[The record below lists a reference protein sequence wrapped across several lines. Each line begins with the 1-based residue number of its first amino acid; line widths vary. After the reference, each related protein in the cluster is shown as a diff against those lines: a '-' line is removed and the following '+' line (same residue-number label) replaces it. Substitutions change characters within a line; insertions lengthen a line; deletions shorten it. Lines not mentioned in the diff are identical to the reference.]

1 MKFRFTLAG
10 ALALFA
16 GALIAPA
23 CAQAQAWPAKQ
34 PIRFVVP
41 YPPGG
46 ASDVTARVLGAK
58 LGQALGQSVVID
70 NRPGANGILALENVA
85 KAPPDGY
92 TILMANLG
100 PNAINPGVY
109 SKLPYDPVKDFTPI
123 TLTTINP
130 LVVLVSPTLPIQNVS
145 ELVAYAKAH
154 PRKVTFASAGNGAVN
169 HLAGEM
175 INAMAGIRMVHVPYK
190 GDAPGVPDVISGNV
204 SVMFPTIIGGMPH
217 IKSGKL
223 RAIAVTSI
231 KRSPSLPDV
240 PTLDEAGLHGFDAV
254 SWGGIMGPAGMPPE
268 IVTRLNA
275 EFNRYLKEPD
285 VIERLN
291 SLGAEIV
298 GSTPE
303 QFGTYLK
310 GEIGKWG
317 RVAQANQV
325 RLD

>member
-1 MKFRFTLAG
+1 MKFRSTLASALLLLAG
-10 ALALFA
+10 ALM
-16 GALIAPA
+16 APGL
-23 CAQAQAWPAKQ
+23 AQAQAWPAKQ
-34 PIRFVVP
+34 AIRFVVP

-70 NRPGANGILALENVA
+70 NRPGANGILALETVA
-85 KAPPDGY
+85 KAAPDGY

-100 PNAINPGVY
+100 PNGINPGVY
-109 SKLPYDPVKDFTPI
+109 SKLPYDAINDFTPI

-130 LVVLVSPTLPIQNVS
+130 LVVLVSPTLPIHNVS

-154 PRKVTFASAGNGAVN
+154 PGKVTFASAGNGAVN

-175 INAMAGIRMVHVPYK
+175 INTMAGIKMVHVPYK

-268 IVTRLNA
+268 IVARLNT
-275 EFNRYLKEPD
+275 EFNRYLKQPD

-303 QFGTYLK
+303 QFGAYLK
-310 GEIGKWG
+310 AEIGKWG
-317 RVAQANQV
+317 RVAHANQI